1 MTSISPVDDH
11 YTGSVAGP
19 HQPQRRTTAN
29 ATITKMSVGPM
40 DNNVYVLTCTQTGDQ
55 LLIDAANDA
64 PAILALLEELP
75 GTLRAIL
82 TTHGHPDHWQALAE
96 VLFDSAF
103 NRSSEHHEGSSWFAE
118 SKHLDDRI
126 STIEKWDAATKTD
139 AMFVLAAPRTY
150 AMARPTIAAALTAWC
165 ANRTSSSRF
174 VE

>member
-19 HQPQRRTTAN
+19 HHPQRRTTAN

-40 DNNVYVLTCTQTGDQ
+40 DNNVYVLTCKQTGDQ

-64 PAILALLEELP
+64 PAILALLEGLP

-96 VLFDSAF
+96 VESDLVRVEAQVDVALEEARLRGRPACLNAF
-103 NRSSEHHEGSSWFAE
+103 RGQEIPDPSQASRANLLGLRQVLPGGFV
-118 SKHLDDRI
+118 DVRQRQRGN
-126 STIEKWDAATKTD
+126 AAS
-139 AMFVLAAPRTY
+139 VRTL
-150 AMARPTIAAALTAWC
+150 R
-165 ANRTSSSRF
+165 R
-174 VE
+174 